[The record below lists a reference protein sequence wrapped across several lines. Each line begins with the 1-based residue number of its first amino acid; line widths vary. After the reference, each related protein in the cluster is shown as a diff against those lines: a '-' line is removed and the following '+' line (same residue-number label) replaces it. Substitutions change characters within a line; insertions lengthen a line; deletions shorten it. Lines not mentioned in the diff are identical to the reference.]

1 MALGSS
7 VYKLVFDTQGL
18 DTLTATRKELNA
30 ARKIMDES
38 RTDMQKYAEEWDFI
52 NNLLNKNLLTV
63 GAYNQKLAELKD
75 KYLPEN
81 IALKKQQ
88 AEAEEQATKAAKE
101 ALKEQQ
107 AITAR
112 AKQLDEQYMP
122 VRKQAA
128 RDLAELRSH
137 YQAGR
142 VSVDSY
148 RQGVLQLTAAQ
159 LTGVPIIGNLAAML
173 ADANPLILAA
183 GAAFAGG
190 VGAMRL
196 FSSAVDTV
204 TANVSDQIGKIDD
217 LINTSQ
223 NIGLAAAEFQ
233 NISVAANLADIE
245 IEKTAGGVEKMLT
258 AISKGAEGSAK
269 MVRVFE
275 MLGLDAGKLR
285 DMRADEAFAEITKA
299 LDKMPNAADRARAAT
314 AIFGSPDFL
323 RVDVSH
329 LENASQLI
337 RDIGGELGAADA
349 AAFSEMDDAVKRLE
363 VTLDTVWKQVAI
375 ELSPALGEVAELAND
390 VLVRVATNETLT
402 KTLSDAVDATE
413 GLLAVARE
421 VPGVIDGWGVSV
433 GNFLDAFALNN
444 PRVGLLMKLADMA
457 ASPLGELGAAQQQ
470 SRELDASL
478 QETVGGQTGQGTA
491 TTRGG
496 VATDTLDAHDE
507 LLEKLRQE
515 VDYYGLTREEIEL
528 LKLAEQGA
536 SQAIRDQAHA
546 LASQAIELRRLD
558 EAAQE
563 AARAEEERAKTVA
576 RASAELMDE
585 AEREAIAEM
594 KKAEAARESLDV
606 LDEELEKREEIL
618 SLQNASTAMIKV
630 GSREAFDL
638 LARTQQNVASRAP
651 APFIVKPAEESLALA
666 REANALLAAIAGK
679 DSTVAVE
686 EITA

>member
-30 ARKIMDES
+30 VRAIMEES
-38 RTDMQKYAEEWDFI
+38 KTPLQRYAESWDRL
-52 NNLLNKNLLTV
+52 NQLLNKELITV
-63 GAYNQKLAELKD
+63 EAYNSELQKLRD
-75 KYLPEN
+75 DLPEN

-88 AEAEEQATKAAKE
+88 AAAEELATKAANE
-101 ALKEQQ
+101 ALQQQQ

-159 LTGVPIIGNLAAML
+159 LTGVPIIGNLATSV
-173 ADANPLILAA
+173 ANIGPAGFGAVAGLAA
-183 GAAFAGG
+183 VGAAAAGT
-190 VGAMRL
+190 V
-196 FSSAVDTV
+196 SAIKLVADNI
-204 TANVSDQIGKIDD
+204 ADQVGKIDD
-217 LINTSQ
+217 LITASQ
-223 NIGLAAAEFQ
+223 TIDIPVGQFQKLSYAAD
-233 NISVAANLADIE
+233 LADISASE
-245 IEKTAGGVEKMLT
+245 FSGGMEKMLGSV
-258 AISKGAEGSAK
+258 SKAADGSAK
-269 MVRVFE
+269 LVRVFD

-285 DMRADEAFAEITKA
+285 DASPAETFEEITRA
-299 LDKMPNAADRARAAT
+299 IDKVPNAADRVRAAT

-329 LENASQLI
+329 IESANKLFADL
-337 RDIGGELGAADA
+337 RGELTAVDVAK
-349 AAFSEMDDAVKRLE
+349 FNEMDDAIKE
-363 VTLDTVWKQVAI
+363 MNQTLDITWKKVAM
-375 ELSPALGEVAELAND
+375 EAVPAITQFAETATD
-390 VLVRVATNETLT
+390 VLVELNQSETFTDTIKSAADLLQGSVLVVRELKNEFDSFANSPAVQLLLKANDLNPLNLVNDAAGRAIGFVGSQIQDVGATARAAD
-402 KTLSDAVDATE
+402 SVIATE
-413 GLLAVARE
+413 QAG
-421 VPGVIDGWGVSV
+421 
-433 GNFLDAFALNN
+433 
-444 PRVGLLMKLADMA
+444 
-457 ASPLGELGAAQQQ
+457 QQ
-470 SRELDASL
+470 A
-478 QETVGGQTGQGTA
+478 GTG
-491 TTRGG
+491 RFD
-496 VATDTLDAHDE
+496 ATDTLDAHDE

-515 VDYYGLTREEIEL
+515 VEYYGLTREEIEL

-536 SQAIRDQAHA
+536 SQAIRDQAQE

-563 AARAEEERAKTVA
+563 AARAEEERAKTVE
-576 RASAELMDE
+576 RASAELMDA

-594 KKAEAARESLDV
+594 KKAEAARKSLDV

-686 EITA
+686 EITV